1 MHISDELVSQFVR
14 ATRDINGYPGEVTAY
29 GTIVVYGTTTYVR
42 LDGSD
47 ILTPIVS
54 TTEVNNGERVI
65 VRLKNHTATVT
76 GNVDNPSIGKVRVG
90 QLESSIEQTASQIR
104 LEVKDEVEK
113 LSASITLTASE
124 IRSEVSND
132 IAGLD
137 SKITQTATDIRSELS
152 DEVEGLNS
160 TITQTATD
168 IRSEVTAV
176 SEDLD
181 GVESTLTSKIEQ
193 NASSITTLVT
203 NQNEFSE
210 FQQTVEGFSF
220 MGTGGTV
227 KIQGG
232 DINLTGAI
240 TFSDLSTEVTDELDS
255 IESTADS
262 ASSTANSALSTANS
276 ASSTANNALSTANS
290 ATTTANNASY
300 NAGQA
305 LTKANS
311 AEAAAAEAKSIAQ
324 GIDLPDYLKSTY
336 IDSTTIISPVIHG
349 GRFYAVDQTAW
360 AEMSAAGLSV
370 YTGGVAIPKIQ
381 LLNDDEDI
389 YLFLGS
395 GVGVDNTTGRFLI
408 RKSRYMT
415 RLFYYSS
422 ATGLPC
428 GFTFNDDL
436 TIDVS
441 GTLNV

>member
-76 GNVDNPSIGKVRVG
+76 GNVDNPSIGKVKVG

-113 LSASITLTASE
+113 LTASITLTASE

-137 SKITQTATDIRSELS
+137 SKITQTASE
-152 DEVEGLNS
+152 
-160 TITQTATD
+160 

-220 MGTGGTV
+220 MGTGGTT
-227 KIQGG
+227 KISGG
-232 DINLTGAI
+232 DINLTGSI
-240 TFSDLSTEVTDELDS
+240 TFSDLSEEVTDELDS
-255 IESTADS
+255 IEGTADDALSTANS
-262 ASSTANSALSTANS
+262 ASSTANSANSTANSALSTANS
-276 ASSTANNALSTANS
+276 AN
-290 ATTTANNASY
+290 TTANNASY
-300 NAGQA
+300 DAGQA

-311 AEAAAAEAKSIAQ
+311 AEVAAAEAKAIANSID
-324 GIDLPDYLKSTY
+324 IPDYLKSTY
-336 IDSTTIISPVIHG
+336 IDSTTIMSPTIVG
-349 GRFYAVDQTAW
+349 GAFYAVGQTAW
-360 AEMSAAGLSV
+360 TEMSASGLNI
-370 YTGGVAIPKIQ
+370 YTDGVSIPKIQ
-381 LLNDDEDI
+381 LINEGDYI
-389 YLFLGS
+389 YMVLGA
-395 GVGVDNTTGRFLI
+395 G
-408 RKSRYMT
+408 
-415 RLFYYSS
+415 
-422 ATGLPC
+422 TGLVPGQRIGQLLIWKDRYGAAVQYFSSSTGQLC
-428 GFTFNDDL
+428 GFEFDDNRNIF
-436 TIDVS
+436 IDGVLS
-441 GTLNV
+441 QRS